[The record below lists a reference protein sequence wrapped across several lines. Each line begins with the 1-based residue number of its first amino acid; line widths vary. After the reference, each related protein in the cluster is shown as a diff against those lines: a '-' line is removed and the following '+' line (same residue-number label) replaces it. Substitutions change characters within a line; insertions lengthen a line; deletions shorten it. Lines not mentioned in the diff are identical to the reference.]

1 MKYYELQER
10 IESNIRK
17 KNLSSIIPDWINETR
32 EDIAKK
38 FPLKFLLTSKQITPV
53 AATYSY
59 AFDKGETTGRYGG
72 FYDNVNYDNGTKKT
86 SLDYA
91 NSDSFGILYPVQSA
105 GVPGSYTVRGD
116 KFVIDK
122 IPGSISAE
130 KLNASYYMLPDKLV
144 EEYGESYIDKQ
155 YYDVIIN
162 LVCARALVFTG
173 DQPETLGRYQVLAGD
188 AILSMMFNESI
199 VPIPK
204 EMILMRF
211 GLLPQPKE
219 DK

>member
-17 KNLSSIIPDWINETR
+17 KNLSSIIPDWINEIR
-32 EDIAKK
+32 EDIGRK
-38 FPLKFLLTSKQITPV
+38 FPLKFLLTSKQITPESG
-53 AATYSY
+53 TYSY

-72 FYDNVNYDNGTKKT
+72 FYDNINYDNGTKKI
-86 SLDYA
+86 SLNYT
-91 NSDSFGILYPVQSA
+91 NSDNFGILYPVSSV
-105 GVPGSYTVRGD
+105 GVPSSYTVRGD
-116 KFVIDK
+116 KFVVDR

-144 EEYGESYIDKQ
+144 EEYNESYIDKQ

-162 LVCARALVFTG
+162 LVCVRALVITG
-173 DQPETLGRYQVLAGD
+173 DQPETLNRYQSLAGD
-188 AILSMMFNESI
+188 DILSMMFNESI
-199 VPIPK
+199 VTIPK

-219 DK
+219 EK